1 MPMLNS
7 NSITPASTE
16 TTVSTGTTSA
26 TVADEPAPFR
36 TDAAT
41 RRLARRNRLVRRRR
55 LILAGALVAVGAVAG
70 TGLTVNSS
78 LAAQR
83 VAETSALTASTG
95 LAAEQLGAYAGVAQ
109 SKVHAEAED
118 TLTLAEDT
126 LSDVEGKIDAETLA
140 SSVATLGDYEALPI
154 DEVRELTLSTRA
166 EIQKAEQA
174 AAAHDREVAEREAAE
189 ALARANTPE
198 GAKQT
203 ARAMA
208 ASQYG
213 WGEAEFQCL
222 VQLWTKESGWNYQA
236 VNASSG
242 AYGIVQAWPAEKLAT
257 AGADWRTNAAT
268 QIKWGLDYIAR
279 GYGSPCAAWGHSQ
292 SVNWY

>member
-1 MPMLNS
+1 MLNS

>member
-1 MPMLNS
+1 MQSS
-7 NSITPASTE
+7 NPITPAPTE
-16 TTVSTGTTSA
+16 TTGTTGTAGT
-26 TVADEPAPFR
+26 TGITETTPFR
-36 TDAAT
+36 TEAAT
-41 RRLARRNRLVRRRR
+41 RRATRRNRLVRRRR
-55 LILAGALVAVGAVAG
+55 LILAGALVAVGAIAG

-83 VAETSALTASTG
+83 VAETDALTQSTG
-95 LAAEQLGAYAGVAQ
+95 LAAEQLGAYAGVAEA
-109 SKVHAEAED
+109 KVHAEAED
-118 TLTLAEDT
+118 TLTLAADT
-126 LSDVEGKIDAETLA
+126 LSAVEGKIDAEPLA
-140 SSVATLGDYEALPI
+140 SSVATLGDYEVLPI
-154 DEVRELTLSTRA
+154 DEVRDLTRSTRA
-166 EIQKAEQA
+166 EIQKAEEA
-174 AAAHDREVAEREAAE
+174 AKAHDQEVAAREAAE

-213 WGEAEFQCL
+213 WGEGEFQCL

-236 VNASSG
+236 ENASSG
-242 AYGIVQAWPAEKLAT
+242 AFGIVQALPAEKLAT

-279 GYGSPCAAWGHSQ
+279 GYGTPCSAWGHSQ

>member
-1 MPMLNS
+1 MQPS
-7 NSITPASTE
+7 SSITPAPTRTTE
-16 TTVSTGTTSA
+16 NT
-26 TVADEPAPFR
+26 PFR
-36 TDAAT
+36 ADAAT
-41 RRLARRNRLVRRRR
+41 RGARRDRAARRRR

-78 LAAQR
+78 LAAHR
-83 VAETSALTASTG
+83 VAETAALSTSTG
-95 LAAEQLGAYAGVAQ
+95 LASEQLGAYAGIAQ
-109 SKVHAEAED
+109 AKVHAEAKD
-118 TLTLAEDT
+118 TLTLAADT
-126 LSDVEGKIDAETLA
+126 LSDVEDKIDADSLA
-140 SSVATLGDYEALPI
+140 SSVATLGDYEALPL
-154 DEVRELTLSTRA
+154 DEVRDLTSSTRA
-166 EIQKAEQA
+166 EIRKAEEA
-174 AAAHDREVAEREAAE
+174 AKTHDREVAERQAAE

-213 WGEAEFQCL
+213 WGESEFQCL

-236 VNASSG
+236 VNSSSG

-268 QIKWGLDYIAR
+268 QVKWGLDYIAR

-292 SVNWY
+292 SLNWY

>member
-1 MPMLNS
+1 MQSS
-7 NSITPASTE
+7 NSITPAPTE
-16 TTVSTGTTSA
+16 TPDTDGSI
-26 TVADEPAPFR
+26 PFR
-36 TDAAT
+36 TEAAT
-41 RRLARRNRLVRRRR
+41 RRVVRRNRVGRRRR
-55 LILAGALVAVGAVAG
+55 LILAGALVAVGAIAG
-70 TGLTVNSS
+70 TGLTVNAS

-118 TLTLAEDT
+118 TLTLAENT
-126 LSDVEGKIDAETLA
+126 LSDVEGKIDAEPLA

-154 DEVRELTLSTRA
+154 DEVRDLTISTRA
-166 EIQKAEQA
+166 EIRKAEEA
-174 AAAHDREVAEREAAE
+174 ATAHDREVAEREAAE

-203 ARAMA
+203 ARALA

-268 QIKWGLDYIAR
+268 QIKWGLDYISR

-292 SVNWY
+292 SLNWY

>member
-1 MPMLNS
+1 MQTS
-7 NSITPASTE
+7 NSITPAPSQTTE
-16 TTVSTGTTSA
+16 TTGTTGTAS
-26 TVADEPAPFR
+26 FR
-36 TDAAT
+36 TEAAT
-41 RRLARRNRLVRRRR
+41 RRAARRNRIGRRRR
-55 LILAGALVAVGAVAG
+55 LVLAGALVAVGAVAA
-70 TGLTVNSS
+70 TGLSVNSS

-95 LAAEQLGAYAGVAQ
+95 LAAEQLGAYAGVAEA
-109 SKVHAEAED
+109 KVHAEAQD

-126 LSDVEGKIDAETLA
+126 LSSVEGKIDADPLA
-140 SSVATLGDYEALPI
+140 SSVATLGDYEALPL
-154 DEVRELTLSTRA
+154 DEVRDLTISTRA
-166 EIQKAEQA
+166 EIRKAEEA
-174 AAAHDREVAEREAAE
+174 ATAHDREVAEREAAD
-189 ALARANTPE
+189 ALARANTPD

>member
-1 MPMLNS
+1 M
-7 NSITPASTE
+7 
-16 TTVSTGTTSA
+16 
-26 TVADEPAPFR
+26 
-36 TDAAT
+36 
-41 RRLARRNRLVRRRR
+41 
-55 LILAGALVAVGAVAG
+55 ILAGALVAVGAVAG

-83 VAETSALTASTG
+83 VAETSALAASTG
-95 LAAEQLGAYAGVAQ
+95 LAAEQLGAYAGVAEA
-109 SKVHAEAED
+109 KVHAEAQD

-126 LSDVEGKIDAETLA
+126 LSDVEGKIDAEPLA
-140 SSVATLGDYEALPI
+140 SSVATLGDYKALPI
-154 DEVRELTLSTRA
+154 DEVRDLTLSTRA
-166 EIQKAEQA
+166 EIRKAEDA
-174 AAAHDREVAEREAAE
+174 ASAHDREVAEREAAD

-268 QIKWGLDYIAR
+268 QVKWGLDYIAR

-292 SVNWY
+292 SLNWY

>member
-1 MPMLNS
+1 MQTS
-7 NSITPASTE
+7 NSITPAPTQST
-16 TTVSTGTTSA
+16 
-26 TVADEPAPFR
+26 PFR

-41 RRLARRNRLVRRRR
+41 RRAARRDRVGRRRR

-83 VAETSALTASTG
+83 VAETTALTESTG

-109 SKVHAEAED
+109 AKVHAEAQD
-118 TLTLAEDT
+118 TLTLAQDT
-126 LSDVEGKIDAETLA
+126 LSDVEGKIDVEPLA
-140 SSVATLGDYEALPI
+140 SSVATLGDYEALPL
-154 DEVRELTLSTRA
+154 DEVRDLTISTRA
-166 EIQKAEQA
+166 EIRKADEA
-174 AAAHDREVAEREAAE
+174 AKVHDREVAEREAAE

-208 ASQYG
+208 ASEYG

-268 QIKWGLDYIAR
+268 QISWGLDYIAR

-292 SVNWY
+292 SLNWY

>member
-1 MPMLNS
+1 MQTS
-7 NSITPASTE
+7 DSITPAPTE
-16 TTVSTGTTSA
+16 T
-26 TVADEPAPFR
+26 APFR

-41 RRLARRNRLVRRRR
+41 RRAARRDRTGRRRR
-55 LILAGALVAVGAVAG
+55 LLLAGALVAVGAVAG

-83 VAETSALTASTG
+83 VAETAALSESTG
-95 LAAEQLGAYAGVAQ
+95 LAGEQLGAYAGIAQ
-109 SKVHAEAED
+109 AKVHAAAAD
-118 TLTLAEDT
+118 TLTVAEDT
-126 LSDVEGKIDAETLA
+126 LSDVAGKIDADTLA
-140 SSVATLGDYEALPI
+140 SSVATLGDYETLPL
-154 DEVRELTLSTRA
+154 DEVRELTTSTRA
-166 EIQKAEQA
+166 EIRKAADA
-174 AAAHDREVAEREAAE
+174 AAAHDRAVAEREAAE

-213 WGEAEFQCL
+213 WGESEFQCL

-236 VNASSG
+236 VNSSSG

-292 SVNWY
+292 SLNWY

>member
-1 MPMLNS
+1 MPMQTS
-7 NSITPASTE
+7 NSITPAPSQTTE
-16 TTVSTGTTSA
+16 TTGTTGTAS
-26 TVADEPAPFR
+26 FR
-36 TDAAT
+36 TEAAT
-41 RRLARRNRLVRRRR
+41 RRAARRNRIGRRRR
-55 LILAGALVAVGAVAG
+55 LVLAGALVAVGAVAA
-70 TGLTVNSS
+70 TGLSVNSS

-95 LAAEQLGAYAGVAQ
+95 LAAEQLGAYAGVAEA
-109 SKVHAEAED
+109 KVHAEAQD

-126 LSDVEGKIDAETLA
+126 LSSVEGKIDADPLA
-140 SSVATLGDYEALPI
+140 SSVATLGDYEALPL
-154 DEVRELTLSTRA
+154 DEVRDLTISTRA
-166 EIQKAEQA
+166 EIRKAEEA
-174 AAAHDREVAEREAAE
+174 ATAHDREVAEREAAD
-189 ALARANTPE
+189 ALARANTPD